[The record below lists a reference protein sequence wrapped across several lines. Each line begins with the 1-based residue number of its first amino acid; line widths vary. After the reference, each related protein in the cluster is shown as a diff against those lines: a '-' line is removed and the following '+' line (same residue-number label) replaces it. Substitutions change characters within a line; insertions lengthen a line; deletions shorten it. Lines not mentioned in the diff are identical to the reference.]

1 MSLQNCNNKNMKA
14 TIITTLLICISL
26 NTFAKNIDYQ
36 HFKKDS
42 TPAILTFKQLEP
54 YLSTQSDSLFI
65 INFWATW
72 CAPCV
77 AELPYFEKLTE
88 ELKGKKAKVIL
99 VSLDFKSQ
107 IKTKLLPFLKKKRL
121 QSEVLVLVENDPNA
135 WIPKVHEDWSGS
147 IPATL
152 IFDKN
157 KRTFYEQNFEKYED
171 LKEIITPF
179 IHINN

>member
-1 MSLQNCNNKNMKA
+1 MKG
-14 TIITTLLICISL
+14 TITTIFYICISL
-26 NTFAKNIDYQ
+26 NIFAKNIDNQ
-36 HFKKDS
+36 HFEKDS
-42 TPAILTFKQLEP
+42 TPAILTFERLKPFLKTE
-54 YLSTQSDSLFI
+54 SDTVFI

-72 CAPCV
+72 CAPCI

-99 VSLDFKSQ
+99 ISLDFKSQ

-121 QSEVLVLVENDPNA
+121 QSEVLVLVESNPNA
-135 WIPKVHEDWSGS
+135 WIPKVHEEWSGS

-157 KRTFYEQNFEKYED
+157 KRTFHEQNFEKYED

-179 IHINN
+179 ISL

>member
-1 MSLQNCNNKNMKA
+1 MKG
-14 TIITTLLICISL
+14 TIITIFFICISL
-26 NTFAKNIDYQ
+26 NIFAKNIDYQ
-36 HFKKDS
+36 RFEKDS
-42 TPAILTFKQLEP
+42 TPTILTFEQLKPFLTTE
-54 YLSTQSDSLFI
+54 SDTVFI

-77 AELPYFEKLTE
+77 AELPFFEKLTTDLE
-88 ELKGKKAKVIL
+88 GKKAKVIL

-121 QSEVLVLVENDPNA
+121 QSEVLVLVESNPNA
-135 WIPKVHEDWSGS
+135 WIPKVHEEWSGS

-157 KRTFYEQNFEKYED
+157 KRQFYEQNFEKYKD
-171 LKEIITPF
+171 IIEIITPF
-179 IHINN
+179 ILINN

>member
-1 MSLQNCNNKNMKA
+1 MKGI
-14 TIITTLLICISL
+14 IITLFFFSIST
-26 NTFAKNIDYQ
+26 NIFAKSIDYQ
-36 HFKKDS
+36 YFNKDT
-42 TPAILTFKQLEP
+42 TPAILTFEQLKP
-54 YLSTQSDSLFI
+54 YLTTQSDSVFI

-88 ELKGKKAKVIL
+88 ELKGKNAKVIL

-107 IKTKLLPFLKKKRL
+107 IQTKLLPFLKRKKL
-121 QSEVLVLVENDPNA
+121 QSEVLVLVESNPNA
-135 WIPKVHEDWSGS
+135 WIPQVDEEWSGS

-157 KRTFYEQNFEKYED
+157 KRSFYEQNFEKYED
-171 LKEIITPF
+171 LIEITKPF
-179 IHINN
+179 INTNN

>member
-1 MSLQNCNNKNMKA
+1 MKG
-14 TIITTLLICISL
+14 TITAMFFIFNSL
-26 NTFAKNIDYQ
+26 NIFAKNIDYQ
-36 HFKKDS
+36 HFEKDS
-42 TPAILTFKQLEP
+42 TPPMLTFKQLEP
-54 YLSTQSDSLFI
+54 YLTTQSDSVFI

-77 AELPYFEKLTE
+77 AELPYFEKLTTDLE
-88 ELKGKKAKVIL
+88 GKKAKVIL

-121 QSEVLVLVENDPNA
+121 QSEVLVLVESNPNA
-135 WIPKVHEDWSGS
+135 WIPKVHEEWSGS

-157 KRTFYEQNFEKYED
+157 KRSFYEQNFEKYED

-179 IHINN
+179 ISL